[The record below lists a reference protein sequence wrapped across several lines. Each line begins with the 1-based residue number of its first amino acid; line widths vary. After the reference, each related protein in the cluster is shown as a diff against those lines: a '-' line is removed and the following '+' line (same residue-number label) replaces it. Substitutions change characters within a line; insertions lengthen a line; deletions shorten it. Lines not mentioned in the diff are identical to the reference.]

1 MPGVSGGGGEGRSQ
15 SPMSARDRPPLDH
28 QDELRGGHA
37 VDPEDP
43 VARDKPRLFR
53 RVDRLL
59 SDEVPDRRESELGG
73 ESFLGDDV
81 ALVELAD
88 LDLELALAERLADQV
103 RVGRGDEGLF
113 PLVVRLHADGHRPGR
128 GYNRSTSLYLF
139 FAGL

>member
-1 MPGVSGGGGEGRSQ
+1 MPSVSGGGGERRSQ
-15 SPMSARDRPPLDH
+15 SPMSARERPPLDH
-28 QDELRGGHA
+28 QAELRGGHA

-43 VARDKPRLFR
+43 VVRDETRLLR
-53 RVDRLL
+53 HVDRLL
-59 SDEVPDRRESELGG
+59 SDEIPYRREAEFGD

-88 LDLELALAERLADQV
+88 LDLELALAERLANQV
-103 RVGRGDEGLF
+103 RICGGNEGLF
-113 PLVVRLHADGHRPGR
+113 PLVIHLHADGHWPNL